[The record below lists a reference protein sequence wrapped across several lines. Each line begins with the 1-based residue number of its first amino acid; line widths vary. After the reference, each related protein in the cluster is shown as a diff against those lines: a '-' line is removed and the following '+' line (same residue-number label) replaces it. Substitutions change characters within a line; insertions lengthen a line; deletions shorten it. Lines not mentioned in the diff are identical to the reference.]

1 MNLGPLSVLSQ
12 LWLAQQGEKAVS
24 APAPAASAASA
35 ASGAAA
41 QTATQAQPGS
51 PLGMLP
57 MIVLFFVA
65 MYFMMIRPQQKRDRE
80 RRDLLSSLEKG
91 DAVVTSGGIC
101 GTIVNLSDNTAIV
114 RVDEGVTLEFVRSAI
129 TQVTSRGGESKKK

>member
-24 APAPAASAASA
+24 APAPVTSAAPGA
-35 ASGAAA
+35 ATDAAQSAA
-41 QTATQAQPGS
+41 QTPQGS
-51 PLGMLP
+51 PFGMLP

-101 GTIVNLSDNTAIV
+101 GTIVNLSENTAIV

-129 TQVTSRGGESKKK
+129 TQVTSRGSESKKK

>member
-12 LWLAQQGEKAVS
+12 LWLAQGEKAVA
-24 APAPAASAASA
+24 APAQAP
-35 ASGAAA
+35 GA
-41 QTATQAQPGS
+41 ATQAAGTAAQSAAQGQQS

-57 MIVLFFVA
+57 MIVLFFIA

-101 GTIVNLSDNTAIV
+101 GTIVNLSETTAIV

-129 TQVTSRGGESKKK
+129 TQVTSRGGEAKKK